1 MNEYLEFS
9 SKWLIIL
16 LGLSFFLILILF
28 ILNLSNRSRLRKLRD
43 RYYKFMSGVAGE
55 NIEYLL
61 EQCLSNIEQIREKN
75 REMEN
80 HINDIERRLLDCIQK
95 VGMVRYNAFDDVG
108 SDLSYSVAMLDSNDD
123 GLVLS
128 GLYAR
133 ETSTTYAKPVVNG
146 KSKYALSVEELKA
159 IDIARKRHRA
169 SY

>member
-9 SKWLIIL
+9 SKWLIVL
-16 LGLSFFLILILF
+16 LGLNFFLILILF